1 MRLASNPLTR
11 NVALKYRFLAN
22 LDENSCM
29 LFSNAFMRVRASSIE
44 LCQLSESLSNAF
56 HSCSKSWTHSR
67 RSAFDEARSFAPLMS
82 SRSVTPFSSSSSLEL
97 EFGLHK

>member
-1 MRLASNPLTR
+1 
-11 NVALKYRFLAN
+11 
-22 LDENSCM
+22 M

-56 HSCSKSWTHSR
+56 HSFSKSWTHSR

-97 EFGLHK
+97 GFGLHK